1 MQRLHPQA
9 GYNKLTDMTDSPLR
23 PEAGCGAAI
32 TDDQGRLLLI
42 QRLREPEAGAWGL
55 PGGKIDFG
63 EPSKETAR
71 REIEEELG
79 IVIEVTRL
87 VCITEIINGG
97 DGRHW
102 VSPIYAARLV
112 SGAPRIMEPE
122 KHGGWGWFALD
133 QMPEHLTT
141 PAITFLDAT
150 ANGAWRRALKQSL

>member
-1 MQRLHPQA
+1 
-9 GYNKLTDMTDSPLR
+9 MTDSSQR

-32 TDDQGRLLLI
+32 TDERGHLLLI

-63 EPSKETAR
+63 ERSEDTAR

-79 IVIEVTRL
+79 IVIELTRL
-87 VCITEIINGG
+87 ACICEIIDGG

-102 VSPIYAARLV
+102 VSPIYEARIV
-112 SGAPRIMEPE
+112 SGVPRLMEPD
-122 KHGGWGWFALD
+122 KHGGWGWFAPD
-133 QMPEHLTT
+133 RMPERLTT
-141 PAITFLDAT
+141 PAITFLNAT